1 MASLGSQPTEHQGGL
16 FTPQFIVPDQA
27 WRLPGAIKTQLKAP
41 RAPTRGIS
49 FPLLCLYGIR
59 EVESGFSIQPVV
71 HCRQNQSVL
80 SDGMEWSGSGPITAL
95 ADE

>member
-41 RAPTRGIS
+41 
-49 FPLLCLYGIR
+49 
-59 EVESGFSIQPVV
+59 
-71 HCRQNQSVL
+71 
-80 SDGMEWSGSGPITAL
+80 
-95 ADE
+95 

>member
-1 MASLGSQPTEHQGGL
+1 MANLGSQPTEHREGL
-16 FTPQFIVPDQA
+16 FTPQFIDQA

-49 FPLLCLYGIR
+49 FQLLCFYGIR